1 MLKMICKDQNHNSL
15 INNVMKDIRYDV
27 GDLLR
32 LFENPASQANRK
44 DYINYT
50 HEIIDSLQLKLK
62 DFIKQTDIDTIEDI
76 EQHLN

>member
-32 LFENPASQANRK
+32 LFENPASQTNRK

>member
-1 MLKMICKDQNHNSL
+1 MICKDQNHNNL

-50 HEIIDSLQLKLK
+50 HEIIDSLQLRLQ